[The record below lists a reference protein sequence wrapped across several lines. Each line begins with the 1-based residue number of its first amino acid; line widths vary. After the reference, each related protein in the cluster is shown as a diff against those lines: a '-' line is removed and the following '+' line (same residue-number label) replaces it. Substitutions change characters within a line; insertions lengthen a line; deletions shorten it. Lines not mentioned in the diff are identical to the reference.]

1 MTVLAALYLYMQPH
15 HPSFEG
21 EAHNLV
27 SNIIFLDHFPTKVY
41 FFVRH
46 ICTRPLARP
55 LYYIGQRKHQDG
67 GKQNGGSPCN
77 LKMTRFAEIVRVAD
91 R

>member
-1 MTVLAALYLYMQPH
+1 MQPH
-15 HPSFEG
+15 HQSFEG

-27 SNIIFLDHFPTKVY
+27 SNVNFLGRFPTKVLH
-41 FFVRH
+41 FFAIETPETFFALGRKQ
-46 ICTRPLARP
+46 RPSIVLVS
-55 LYYIGQRKHQDG
+55 GKNQDG

-77 LKMTRFAEIVRVAD
+77 LKMTSFAEIVRVAD